1 MQPGE
6 GLVFVTRQAQ
16 SKTDKVLR
24 GSTGA
29 MADILRPFS
38 ELQEKKTK
46 QQQQQRVAWLATQA
60 KPGFSWGSRTSWCHH
75 YRFVCFFFFPPQSD
89 AVTDVPA
96 IPLSRP
102 GSSTL
107 LDSSVRSFGGNKSKT
122 LTSPSLADPPIQ
134 SRGTLRK
141 SGLF

>member
-38 ELQEKKTK
+38 ELQEKKKK
-46 QQQQQRVAWLATQA
+46 QQQQRAA
-60 KPGFSWGSRTSWCHH
+60 
-75 YRFVCFFFFPPQSD
+75 
-89 AVTDVPA
+89 
-96 IPLSRP
+96 
-102 GSSTL
+102 
-107 LDSSVRSFGGNKSKT
+107 
-122 LTSPSLADPPIQ
+122 
-134 SRGTLRK
+134 
-141 SGLF
+141 